1 MKKTIVE
8 MLLASEKR
16 KEVLLFLQEGPKEM
30 EALLKSLNTSRT
42 GLLPQMKM
50 LKESHL
56 IYQHRDTYELT
67 TIGKL
72 ITAEM
77 TFFLRAVNMYGG
89 NCEYLGTHNIDF
101 IPLHLLKR
109 MPELGSFN
117 VIESPMCDLFD
128 PETDFIK
135 KAIRSKYW
143 FQVTSILYPSFQEFY
158 MQMIDN
164 NVDVSMVINQ
174 EVYDKFK
181 LDYYDD
187 FKEIID
193 TKLISLYLYPNDLE
207 FISFILADECINLK
221 LLTQQNQYDQK
232 KMIICN
238 PATVEWGKELFEYY
252 RKRSTLII
260 EI

>member
-16 KEVLLFLQEGPKEM
+16 KDVLLFLQDGPKEM

-56 IYQHRDTYELT
+56 IYQHRDTYQLT

-77 TFFLRAVNMYGG
+77 TSFLRAVEMYGG
-89 NCEYLGTHNIDF
+89 NYEYLGTHNIDF
-101 IPLHLLKR
+101 IPAHLLKKL
-109 MPELGSFN
+109 PEIGLCN
-117 VIESPMCDLFD
+117 IIESTMLDMFD
-128 PETDFIK
+128 SEIDFIE
-135 KAIRSKYW
+135 KAMKSKYW
-143 FQVTSILYPSFQEFY
+143 FQVTSILDPLFHEFY

-164 NVDVSMVINQ
+164 NVDVSMVINPQ
-174 EVYDKFK
+174 VYNKFK
-181 LDYYDD
+181 LNHYND

-193 TKLISLYLYPNDLE
+193 TKLISLYLYPKDLE
-207 FISFILADECINLK
+207 FVSFILADECINLK
-221 LLTQQNQYDQK
+221 LLTHKNEYDLK

-252 RKRSTLII
+252 RKKSTLII